1 MTSRTALEA
10 FLAEPRNVIV
20 AGIRKD
26 GRPHVSPNWF
36 FWDGERFYVSTTRP
50 RVKYKIFSR
59 DPRVELVVD
68 DATGH
73 RYVALSGT
81 VEILEDVKPNLG
93 RFRAIREKHGREI
106 PADDTLAADLIADDR
121 VLLAVTPDTPQSDW
135 TVVGLDLRAADGPW
149 PAPGLPAL
157 AVVAHGRRGPVA
169 GGAAVHVDVG
179 AAPVHARVRPGAAV
193 RAHGDRVA

>member
-50 RVKYKIFSR
+50 RVKYKIFGR

-81 VEILEDVKPNLG
+81 VEILEDVKPNL
-93 RFRAIREKHGREI
+93 RFFRAIREKHGREI
-106 PADDTLAADLIADDR
+106 PPDARLAADLIADDR
-121 VLLAVTPDTPQSDW
+121 VLLAVTPNTPQADW
-135 TVVGLDLRAADGPW
+135 TAVGLD
-149 PAPGLPAL
+149 
-157 AVVAHGRRGPVA
+157 
-169 GGAAVHVDVG
+169 
-179 AAPVHARVRPGAAV
+179 
-193 RAHGDRVA
+193 

>member
-20 AGIRKD
+20 AGVRKD

-50 RVKYKIFSR
+50 RVKYRIFSR

-73 RYVALSGT
+73 RYVALSGA
-81 VEILEDVKPNLG
+81 VEILEDVNPNL
-93 RFRAIREKHGREI
+93 RLFRAIREKHGREV
-106 PADDTLAADLIADDR
+106 PRDDTLAADLIADDR
-121 VLLAVTPDTPQSDW
+121 VLLAITPNAPQSDW
-135 TVVGLDLRAADGPW
+135 TVVGLD
-149 PAPGLPAL
+149 
-157 AVVAHGRRGPVA
+157 
-169 GGAAVHVDVG
+169 
-179 AAPVHARVRPGAAV
+179 
-193 RAHGDRVA
+193 